1 MLRKKLLVG
10 VVSLSA
16 FAVIAAGVVGK
27 TRAKADYAAIDNTVA
42 VEEVATQYDNNE
54 EAAIEAQ
61 ELETIKDIQED
72 IDELVASGDYD
83 SEDLE
88 TIVEEYAEDDSNVED
103 TADNSQRNIDSQVA
117 TSGVEINNEQVATS
131 GVATE
136 NNSTVQ
142 SCDHKNTVEVVY
154 KEATCTRMGIMNIRC
169 ADCDKLRNIKLIKA
183 KGHTFENDVCSVC
196 GAKDKPGLWKK
207 YNTSDATYKVTL
219 PLSNGMG
226 NVTYVCPLDKNIK
239 EVSIPKEVTI
249 KGIKYQVTK
258 IENNAFEGC
267 IYLKTVKV
275 GGEVTKIG
283 KYAFANL
290 QKLKKVTLPSSLK
303 TIEKGA
309 FKNCNDLQKISI
321 PRNVKTIKREAF
333 AYCSEL
339 EKATIGNKVKTI
351 GRSAFAGC
359 SDLKKVSV
367 GKSVKTIDREAFYN
381 CISLKQIAIRSKV
394 VTKIGK
400 NAITNIS
407 PNAEIYIYEECYD
420 SVAPLFTP
428 ETGYKDTIKLV
439 KKKTLLDQ
447 FKEWI
452 YGDDEE
458 EELEV
463 EE

>member
-1 MLRKKLLVG
+1 MIRKKLLVG

-16 FAVIAAGVVGK
+16 LALVAAGVVGMSK
-27 TRAKADYAAIDNTVA
+27 SKADEIEVDNTVA

-54 EAAIEAQ
+54 EAAVIAQ
-61 ELETIKDIQED
+61 EAETATDMQED
-72 IDELVASGDYD
+72 IDELVATGNYD
-83 SEDLE
+83 EEALAD
-88 TIVEEYAEDDSNVED
+88 IIEEYSEGDGA
-103 TADNSQRNIDSQVA
+103 IA
-117 TSGVEINNEQVATS
+117 TSGTEVQDEQVPTS
-131 GVATE
+131 AALE
-136 NNSTVQ
+136 SDSTVESQ
-142 SCDHKNTVEVVY
+142 KCDHKTTIEEVY
-154 KEATCTRMGIMNIRC
+154 KEATCTKMGITLIKC
-169 ADCDKLRNIKLIKA
+169 ADCGKLRSFKFVKA
-183 KGHTFENDVCSVC
+183 KGHSFENDVCTVC
-196 GAKDKPGLWKK
+196 GGRDKAGLWKK

-239 EVSIPKEVTI
+239 EVNIPKEVTI

-258 IENNAFEGC
+258 IENEAFQGC
-267 IYLKTVKV
+267 NYLKTVKI

-309 FKNCNDLQKISI
+309 FKNCNDLEKISI
-321 PRNVKTIKREAF
+321 PRKVKTIKKEAF
-333 AYCSEL
+333 AYCTEL
-339 EKATIGNKVKTI
+339 EKATIGNNVKTI

-359 SDLKKVSV
+359 SDLKKVSI

-381 CISLKQIAIRSKV
+381 CISLKQIAIRSKEV
-394 VTKIGK
+394 KKIAK
-400 NAITNIS
+400 NAIAGIS

-420 SVAPLFTP
+420 TIAPLFTE
-428 ETGYKDTIKLV
+428 ETGYKDTMTLV

-447 FKEWI
+447 FKDWI

-458 EELEV
+458 VETEV
-463 EE
+463 VE